1 MDPVALASV
10 ATAVVLVGGALFG
23 IWVKHGRPR
32 LNTAQQFLNR
42 IDQTI
47 NGRPAEYD
55 AYGVEKS
62 AAIPPLVE
70 QQAATQK
77 QLGELTAAVQ
87 TLVAHTDQIAGIQA
101 EVRNAADGIKNVE
114 ARVTDL
120 ERRVTDVEHLH
131 QVERITG
138 NVAQAK
144 VVDAIA
150 EANRRR
156 GVIDAE
162 SEEKP

>member
-23 IWVKHGRPR
+23 IWRRHGRPR
-32 LNTAQQFLNR
+32 LNSAQQVFGR
-42 IDQTI
+42 IDPTI
-47 NGRPAEYD
+47 NGHPAEYD

-62 AAIPPLVE
+62 AAIPPLAE

-87 TLVAHTDQIAGIQA
+87 TLVEHTDQIQ
-101 EVRNAADGIKNVE
+101 NVE

-120 ERRVTDVEHLH
+120 ERRMTDVEHLH

>member
-87 TLVAHTDQIAGIQA
+87 MLIEHTDQIASIEAG
-101 EVRNAADGIKNVE
+101 VKNVDT
-114 ARVTDL
+114 RVTDL
-120 ERRVTDVEHLH
+120 ERRMTDVEHLH
-131 QVERITG
+131 AVERITG

-162 SEEKP
+162 PEEQP